1 MNKEEY
7 KKQLKEQ
14 YEVIRQNNKEE
25 LEKKNKVYKTGIV
38 ACLAIGL
45 VVMLLS
51 MLAPLSTFLD
61 FIFEIDGIAL
71 GILIIIAAYNAFR
84 AMAYPKKTLSYL
96 VEESVFQYKPTYAKK
111 EVFMNNLCS
120 YGFNSLFV
128 RINDK
133 VFCLDAKVKEPGKE
147 GLENVSECRVN
158 FSEPMNVEQFLN
170 YNIDGLRI
178 CDIESFELLSINFD
192 DPMNFITK

>member
-1 MNKEEY
+1 MYFVREIKPQVEFYIVDDWWDGPRPNELYVGEKFGEI
-7 KKQLKEQ
+7 
-14 YEVIRQNNKEE
+14 EV
-25 LEKKNKVYKTGIV
+25 
-38 ACLAIGL
+38 
-45 VVMLLS
+45 
-51 MLAPLSTFLD
+51 
-61 FIFEIDGIAL
+61 DGIAL
-71 GILIIIAAYNAFR
+71 GVLIIIAAYNAFR